1 MGKDLKG
8 KEIGDG
14 IYQQPNGT
22 YCARFVDKFG
32 RRKSKRSKKLQEV
45 RQWIA
50 DATYIDEH
58 SDLDQATDMIVDA
71 WFDYWI
77 SIKKQTVRPNTV
89 RNYSERYERNIKD
102 VIGKKLLTEVKPIH
116 CQTIF
121 PRWLKKVIRRLLFIR
136 PELLFTTCWN
146 LPEKMMFS

>member
-32 RRKSKRSKKLQEV
+32 QRKSKRSKKLQEV

-50 DATYIDEH
+50 DASYINEH
-58 SDLDQATDMIVDA
+58 SDMGKPSD
-71 WFDYWI
+71 
-77 SIKKQTVRPNTV
+77 KKEALT
-89 RNYSERYERNIKD
+89 ID
-102 VIGKKLLTEVKPIH
+102 VQKKFLEAAEGQSMCSFV
-116 CQTIF
+116 
-121 PRWLKKVIRRLLFIR
+121 
-136 PELLFTTCWN
+136 
-146 LPEKMMFS
+146 EKGNR